1 MEEVTGSSP
10 VSGIRIFMQLFRE
23 NGAIVTLEAVAELFF
38 DAKK

>member
-1 MEEVTGSSP
+1 
-10 VSGIRIFMQLFRE
+10 MQLFRE